1 MGFVKFNKDNKIS
14 FTQSQIKIFTKLFSN
29 LKIITSNVTQIVDLL
44 NGDRDKKEYLE
55 SNFNIF
61 DAHEAMTDIIS
72 KVKREM
78 IATNIYSEKKI
89 NKCTNFTNVVNALE
103 TISANYTDIAF
114 TVTNFLTK
122 SEESEKLKK
131 T

>member
-1 MGFVKFNKDNKIS
+1 
-14 FTQSQIKIFTKLFSN
+14 
-29 LKIITSNVTQIVDLL
+29 
-44 NGDRDKKEYLE
+44 
-55 SNFNIF
+55 FNIF
-61 DAHEAMTDIIS
+61 DAQESMTDIIS

-78 IATNIYSEKKI
+78 ISTNIYSEKKI

-122 SEESEKLKK
+122 SEGGEK
-131 T
+131 